1 MLHSP
6 VPDALRRQRSI
17 GHVALAVAR
26 MPGGATRTTDLAES
40 GPLRLRLPRPEHGP
54 GRIGPMEAVL
64 LNSAGGI
71 ACGDRFTVEARL
83 GEGADLVLTT
93 TAAEKIYRSD
103 GPVTRLDVDLTLASE
118 AALAWLPQE
127 TILFDGARLARSFS
141 AAIAPDAR
149 LTLFEALVFGRA
161 AKGEVMR
168 DGALTDSW
176 RLRRAGRLVYAD
188 TFRLEADIS
197 EMLAKRA
204 VAGGARA
211 MATLLHLA
219 PDAEGRLD
227 QARDL
232 IAASAARRSR
242 SKPGPAPGT
251 GCWSCACWV
260 GRSGPCASPPRGS
273 SKGSAA
279 GRCRGSGRRDGAAR
293 FLHLLA
299 CDPCRRLSP
308 ENRSP
313 DPILPRARASA
324 KVV

>member
-1 MLHSP
+1 MPHSP

-40 GPLRLRLPRPEHGP
+40 GPLRLRLPRPDA
-54 GRIGPMEAVL
+54 GPMEAVL

-83 GEGADLVLTT
+83 APGADLVLTT

-103 GPVTRLDVDLTLASE
+103 GPVTRLDVALTLEAG

-127 TILFDGARLARSFS
+127 TILFDGARLARGF
-141 AAIAPDAR
+141 AADMAADAQ

-176 RLRRAGRLVYAD
+176 RLRRAGRLAYAD
-188 TFRLEADIS
+188 TFRLDTDIS
-197 EMLAKRA
+197 EKLARRA

-219 PDAEGRLD
+219 PDAESRLD

-232 IAASAARRSR
+232 IGSAGCEGLSVEAGASAWNGMLVLRLLGAEI
-242 SKPGPAPGT
+242 GPLRLA
-251 GCWSCACWV
+251 
-260 GRSGPCASPPRGS
+260 
-273 SKGSAA
+273 
-279 GRCRGSGRRDGAAR
+279 AAR
-293 FLHLLA
+293 ILEGFRGR
-299 CDPCRRLSP
+299 P
-308 ENRSP
+308 
-313 DPILPRARASA
+313 LPR
-324 KVV
+324 VWQT

>member
-1 MLHSP
+1 MPHSPVAAFPDPP
-6 VPDALRRQRSI
+6 VPDALRRQRSV

-40 GPLRLRLPRPEHGP
+40 GPLRLRLPRPEP
-54 GRIGPMEAVL
+54 GPMEAVL

-103 GPVTRLDVDLTLASE
+103 GPVTRLDVDLTLESE

-127 TILFDGARLARSFS
+127 TILFDGARLARSFC

-176 RLRRAGRLVYAD
+176 RLRRAGRLTYAD
-188 TFRLEADIS
+188 TVRLEADIS
-197 EMLAKRA
+197 TMLAKRA

-219 PDAEGRLD
+219 PDAESRLD

-232 IAASAARRSR
+232 IQAAGCAALSVEAGASAWNGMLSLRLLGAEI
-242 SKPGPAPGT
+242 GPLRLA
-251 GCWSCACWV
+251 
-260 GRSGPCASPPRGS
+260 
-273 SKGSAA
+273 
-279 GRCRGSGRRDGAAR
+279 AAR
-293 FLHLLA
+293 ILEGFRGR
-299 CDPCRRLSP
+299 P
-308 ENRSP
+308 
-313 DPILPRARASA
+313 LPR
-324 KVV
+324 VWQT

>member
-1 MLHSP
+1 MQQSSL
-6 VPDALRRQRSI
+6 PDALRRQRSI
-17 GHVALAVAR
+17 GHVALSVAR

-54 GRIGPMEAVL
+54 GRIAPMEAVL

-83 GEGADLVLTT
+83 GPGSDLVLTT

-103 GPVTRLDVDLTLASE
+103 GPVTRLDVALTLDAQ

-141 AAIAPDAR
+141 AEIALDAR

-188 TFRLEADIS
+188 TFRLEADIA
-197 EMLAKRA
+197 ETLGKRA

-211 MATLLHLA
+211 MATLLHLG
-219 PDAEGRLD
+219 PDAESRLD
-227 QARDL
+227 QVREL
-232 IAASAARRSR
+232 IAASGCEALSVEAGASAWNGMLVLRLLGREIGPLRLAAARILEGFR
-242 SKPGPAPGT
+242 
-251 GCWSCACWV
+251 
-260 GRSGPCASPPRGS
+260 GRP
-273 SKGSAA
+273 
-279 GRCRGSGRRDGAAR
+279 
-293 FLHLLA
+293 
-299 CDPCRRLSP
+299 
-308 ENRSP
+308 
-313 DPILPRARASA
+313 LPR
-324 KVV
+324 VWQT

>member
-1 MLHSP
+1 MQHSP

-26 MPGGATRTTDLAES
+26 MPGGTTRTTDLAES
-40 GPLRLRLPRPEHGP
+40 GPLRLRLPRPEP
-54 GRIGPMEAVL
+54 GPMEAVL

-83 GEGADLVLTT
+83 AAGADLVLTT

-103 GPVTRLDVDLTLASE
+103 GPLTRLDVALSLEAG

-141 AAIAPDAR
+141 AEVAPDAR

-168 DGALTDSW
+168 DGALTDAW
-176 RLRRAGRLVYAD
+176 RIRRAGRLAYAD
-188 TFRLEADIS
+188 TFRLEADIADK
-197 EMLAKRA
+197 LARRA

-219 PDAEGRLD
+219 PDAESRLD
-227 QARDL
+227 QARELIQAAGCDDL
-232 IAASAARRSR
+232 SVEAGASAWNGMLVLRLLGAEIGALRL
-242 SKPGPAPGT
+242 A
-251 GCWSCACWV
+251 
-260 GRSGPCASPPRGS
+260 
-273 SKGSAA
+273 
-279 GRCRGSGRRDGAAR
+279 AAR
-293 FLHLLA
+293 ILDGFRGR
-299 CDPCRRLSP
+299 P
-308 ENRSP
+308 
-313 DPILPRARASA
+313 LPR
-324 KVV
+324 VWQT

>member
-1 MLHSP
+1 MPHSPVAAFPDPP
-6 VPDALRRQRSI
+6 VPDALRRQRSV

-40 GPLRLRLPRPEHGP
+40 GPLRLRLPRPEP
-54 GRIGPMEAVL
+54 GPMEAVL

-103 GPVTRLDVDLTLASE
+103 GPVTRLDVDLTLKSE

-127 TILFDGARLARSFS
+127 TILFDGARLARSFC
-141 AAIAPDAR
+141 AEIAPDAR

-176 RLRRAGRLVYAD
+176 RLRRAGRLTYAD

-197 EMLAKRA
+197 TMLAKRA

-219 PDAEGRLD
+219 PDAESRLD

-232 IAASAARRSR
+232 IQAAGCAALSVEAGASAWNGMLSLRLLGAEI
-242 SKPGPAPGT
+242 GPLRLA
-251 GCWSCACWV
+251 
-260 GRSGPCASPPRGS
+260 
-273 SKGSAA
+273 
-279 GRCRGSGRRDGAAR
+279 AAR
-293 FLHLLA
+293 ILEGFRGR
-299 CDPCRRLSP
+299 P
-308 ENRSP
+308 
-313 DPILPRARASA
+313 LPR
-324 KVV
+324 VWQT

>member
-1 MLHSP
+1 MQNSP

-17 GHVALAVAR
+17 GHVAIAVAR

-40 GPLRLRLPRPEHGP
+40 GPLRLRLPRPEP
-54 GRIGPMEAVL
+54 GPMEAVL

-83 GEGADLVLTT
+83 GPGSDLVLTT

-103 GPVTRLDVDLTLASE
+103 GPVTRLDVALTLDAE

-127 TILFDGARLARSFS
+127 TILFDGARLARSFT
-141 AAIAPDAR
+141 AEIAPDAR

-161 AKGEVMR
+161 ARGEVMR

-176 RLRRAGRLVYAD
+176 RLRRAGRLTYAD

-197 EMLAKRA
+197 DMLAKRS

-219 PDAEGRLD
+219 PDAESRLD

-232 IAASAARRSR
+232 IAASGCESLSVEAGASAWNGLLVLRLLGAEIGPLRLAAARILEGFR
-242 SKPGPAPGT
+242 
-251 GCWSCACWV
+251 
-260 GRSGPCASPPRGS
+260 GRP
-273 SKGSAA
+273 
-279 GRCRGSGRRDGAAR
+279 
-293 FLHLLA
+293 
-299 CDPCRRLSP
+299 
-308 ENRSP
+308 
-313 DPILPRARASA
+313 LPRVWQS
-324 KVV
+324 

>member
-1 MLHSP
+1 MQHSP
-6 VPDALRRQRSI
+6 GPDALRRQRSI

-40 GPLRLRLPRPEHGP
+40 GPLRLRLPRPEP
-54 GRIGPMEAVL
+54 GPMEAVL

-83 GEGADLVLTT
+83 AAGADLVLTT

-103 GPVTRLDVDLTLASE
+103 GPVTRLDVALSLEAG

-127 TILFDGARLARSFS
+127 TILFDGARLARGFS
-141 AAIAPDAR
+141 AEIAQDAR

-168 DGALTDSW
+168 DGALTDTW
-176 RLRRAGRLVYAD
+176 RIRRAGRLTYAD

-197 EMLAKRA
+197 ETLARRA

-232 IAASAARRSR
+232 IQAAGCQDLAVEAGASAWNGMLVLRLLGAEI
-242 SKPGPAPGT
+242 GPLRLA
-251 GCWSCACWV
+251 
-260 GRSGPCASPPRGS
+260 
-273 SKGSAA
+273 
-279 GRCRGSGRRDGAAR
+279 AAR
-293 FLHLLA
+293 ILEGF
-299 CDPCRRLSP
+299 R
-308 ENRSP
+308 NRP
-313 DPILPRARASA
+313 LPR
-324 KVV
+324 VWQT

>member
-1 MLHSP
+1 MLQSA

-40 GPLRLRLPRPEHGP
+40 GPLRLRLPRPDA
-54 GRIGPMEAVL
+54 GPMEAVL

-83 GEGADLVLTT
+83 APGADLVLTT

-103 GPVTRLDVDLTLASE
+103 GPVTRLDIDLALESE

-127 TILFDGARLARSFS
+127 TILFDGARLARSFT
-141 AAIAPDAR
+141 AEIAPDAR

-161 AKGEVMR
+161 ARGEVMR

-176 RLRRAGRLVYAD
+176 RLRRAGRLAYAD
-188 TFRLEADIS
+188 TFRLEADIADT
-197 EMLAKRA
+197 LAKRA

-219 PDAEGRLD
+219 PDAESRLD
-227 QARDL
+227 QVREL
-232 IAASAARRSR
+232 IATAGCEGLAVEAGASAWNGMLSLRLLGAEI
-242 SKPGPAPGT
+242 GPLRLA
-251 GCWSCACWV
+251 
-260 GRSGPCASPPRGS
+260 
-273 SKGSAA
+273 
-279 GRCRGSGRRDGAAR
+279 AAR
-293 FLHLLA
+293 ILEGFRGR
-299 CDPCRRLSP
+299 P
-308 ENRSP
+308 
-313 DPILPRARASA
+313 LPR
-324 KVV
+324 VWQT

>member
-1 MLHSP
+1 MHASP

-17 GHVALAVAR
+17 GHVALSVAR
-26 MPGGATRTTDLAES
+26 MPGGATRVTDLAES
-40 GPLRLRLPRPEHGP
+40 GPLRLRLPRPEP
-54 GRIGPMEAVL
+54 GPMEAVL

-83 GEGADLVLTT
+83 GANADLVLTT

-103 GPVTRLDVDLTLASE
+103 GPVTRLDVALALEPE

-127 TILFDGARLARSFS
+127 TILFDGARLSRSFS
-141 AAIAPDAR
+141 AEMATDAR

-168 DGALTDSW
+168 SGLLADSW
-176 RLRRAGRLVYAD
+176 RLRRAGRLTYAD
-188 TFRLEADIS
+188 TFRLDGTIADT
-197 EMLAKRA
+197 LARRA

-232 IAASAARRSR
+232 IATAGCEALSVEAGASAWNGMLVMRLLGAEI
-242 SKPGPAPGT
+242 GPLRLA
-251 GCWSCACWV
+251 
-260 GRSGPCASPPRGS
+260 
-273 SKGSAA
+273 
-279 GRCRGSGRRDGAAR
+279 AAR
-293 FLHLLA
+293 ILEGFRGR
-299 CDPCRRLSP
+299 P
-308 ENRSP
+308 
-313 DPILPRARASA
+313 LPR
-324 KVV
+324 VWQT